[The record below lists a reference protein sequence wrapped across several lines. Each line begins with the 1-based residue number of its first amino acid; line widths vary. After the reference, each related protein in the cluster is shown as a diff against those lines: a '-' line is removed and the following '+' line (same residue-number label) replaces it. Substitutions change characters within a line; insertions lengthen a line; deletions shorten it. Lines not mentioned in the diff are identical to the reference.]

1 MPIRSQKSAFFSEKS
16 ITAVVIDRRMYL
28 CLLFI
33 YKRFQLFALF
43 HTQCLKNAGEIMF
56 DRID

>member
-16 ITAVVIDRRMYL
+16 ITAVAIDRRMYL

-43 HTQCLKNAGEIMF
+43 HTQYLKNAGEIMF

>member
-1 MPIRSQKSAFFSEKS
+1 MPIRSKKSAIFSEKN
-16 ITAVVIDRRMYL
+16 ITAVAIDRRMYF